1 MNTKKLHI
9 TRYIAVFIFV
19 FAFFILCSFSA
30 KATVYEIDGF
40 EIPVDIEINGVLLES
55 PVPAFLDGGTT
66 YVPLRALFEAYGAEV
81 LWNDQTKTATVSRKG
96 VVIDYVTG
104 ENAVLYKDTTF
115 VPVRAASEALGFE
128 VGWDSYY
135 LCVKIS
141 AEDVTLSQHQIK
153 KAYTL
158 DDVLITAQIL
168 QCECGSAAFEAKLA
182 VANVITNRVES
193 DLFPDTVR
201 EVIYDNRYGSIQ
213 FTPAYNGKI
222 NNTPNAQCILA
233 SKCAL
238 SGTVVA
244 PGCLFFQA
252 DYVKNSWMNR
262 NRQYAMSLGGNTF
275 FY

>member
-1 MNTKKLHI
+1 MIIKKLSFK
-9 TRYIAVFIFV
+9 ALFICLLIFISV
-19 FAFFILCSFSA
+19 FAASFCA
-30 KATVYEIDGF
+30 KAEIYSIDGF
-40 EIPVDIEINGVLLES
+40 EIPIDIEINGTLLEC

-66 YVPLRALFEAYGAEV
+66 FVPVRAISEAYGADV
-81 LWNDQTKTATVSRKG
+81 SWDDASKCATISLGEKKVDFT
-96 VVIDYVTG
+96 IG

-115 VPVRAASEALGFE
+115 VPVRAASETLGFSVE
-128 VGWDSYY
+128 WDSFYF
-135 LCVKIS
+135 CVKIS
-141 AEDVTLSQHQIK
+141 APEVSLLPEQVK

-158 DDVLITAQIL
+158 DDVLVLAQIL
-168 QCECGSAAFEAKLA
+168 QCECGSAFFESKIA
-182 VANVITNRVES
+182 VANVVTNRVAS
-193 DLFPDTVR
+193 PLFPDTVR

-222 NNTPNAQCILA
+222 NNTPNSECILA

-238 SGTVVA
+238 SGVNVA

-262 NRQYAMSLGGNTF
+262 NREYAMSLGGNTF